1 MSKVFG
7 LPAFRPSRNVD
18 LQFQNWGEKSEVT
31 NLDINLQLKSPNEFG
46 IFFILESRGLL
57 SLLALGLVSA
67 DPCLD
72 EAVAP
77 SARQNLATG
86 SEGISGSD
94 LENQ

>member
-1 MSKVFG
+1 MMMSKVFG
-7 LPAFRPSRNVD
+7 LPAFQVVD

-31 NLDINLQLKSPNEFG
+31 NLAHQLAVERPNEFG
-46 IFFILESRGLL
+46 IFFILEYRGVL

-77 SARQNLATG
+77 SARQNLVTG
-86 SEGISGSD
+86 S
-94 LENQ
+94 